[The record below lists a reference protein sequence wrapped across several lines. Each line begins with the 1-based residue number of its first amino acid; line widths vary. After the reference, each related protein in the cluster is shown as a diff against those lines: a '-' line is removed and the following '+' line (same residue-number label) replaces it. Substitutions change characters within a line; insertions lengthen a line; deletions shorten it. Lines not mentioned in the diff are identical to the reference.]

1 MAEDN
6 QECQKDEA
14 QPEVIA
20 PRAVLVCGIDIEGS
34 TALKAQDPGRG
45 KSLVSHFLKNFNIL
59 LRDKDSRDGDEYE
72 DGWFLWRVRGD
83 ELVYFRVIP
92 FEESDSSFN
101 QYIEKYIKEFVK
113 TLEDMSCAESMGV
126 HGYAFLLQSKG
137 EPWDFSWNLIAKN
150 GIDKTGLQNDLEGGM
165 GELDTLDLL
174 AEEVFSEYG
183 GNIRNIQNDYH
194 IDFIG
199 RDVDLGFRIAEHSR
213 PHYFVLSP
221 GLAKCISV
229 TSRYGR
235 GNEIIFLG
243 FHELKGCSIGHGGPE
258 KFPIYFLP
266 IKNKGESLGG
276 EILDNYRAF
285 NAGNPE
291 DMLKEFEE
299 YERASCKRASD
310 KSDEKKID
318 ANDKSGV
325 NPNILQEAQRLLEQ
339 VRESL
344 EKYQEERLHHL
355 QETSFPPSEEETT
368 Y

>member
-1 MAEDN
+1 MVEGN
-6 QECQKDEA
+6 KKTQKNKP
-14 QPEVIA
+14 QSEVFT
-20 PRAVLVCGIDIEGS
+20 PRTVLVCGVDIEGS
-34 TALKAQDPGRG
+34 TALKVQNPGTG
-45 KSLVSHFLKNFNIL
+45 KFQVANFLKSFNAF
-59 LRDKDSRDGDEYE
+59 LRNIDARDGDNEK

-83 ELVYFRVIP
+83 ELIYFRIIP
-92 FEESDSSFN
+92 FAESDECYN
-101 QYIEKYIKEFVK
+101 QYIEKYFKEFVEA
-113 TLEDMSCAESMGV
+113 LEGLSSRESMGV
-126 HGYAFLLQSKG
+126 HGYAFLLHSKDD
-137 EPWDFSWNLIAKN
+137 PWDFSWNLIAKN
-150 GIDKTGLQNDLEGGM
+150 GVDKTEQQIDLENGM
-165 GELDTLDLL
+165 GDPNDLDLL

-229 TSRYGR
+229 TSRYDR
-235 GNEIIFLG
+235 DNEIIFLG

-266 IKNKGESLGG
+266 IKNKGESLDG

-291 DMLKEFEE
+291 DMLREFEE

-344 EKYQEERLHHL
+344 ERYQEERLHHL